1 MHSSWYNMFK
11 ICVQRLQIRTDNINI
26 NMHAVKLQTIKLL
39 TMFSPDKT
47 LYSEILLPAVF
58 KLYVHAMLSFYICAI
73 IKINLIKVFKIY
85 PNITF
90 IIIYSN
96 KMHTIIMIK

>member
-1 MHSSWYNMFK
+1 MHSSWYNVFK
-11 ICVQRLQIRTDNINI
+11 GYKVRADNI

-58 KLYVHAMLSFYICAI
+58 KPA
-73 IKINLIKVFKIY
+73 
-85 PNITF
+85 
-90 IIIYSN
+90 
-96 KMHTIIMIK
+96 

>member
-1 MHSSWYNMFK
+1 
-11 ICVQRLQIRTDNINI
+11 
-26 NMHAVKLQTIKLL
+26 MHAVKLQTIKLL

-47 LYSEILLPAVF
+47 LYSEILLPSVF
-58 KLYVHAMLSFYICAI
+58 IVFYLHAMLSFYICAI

-90 IIIYSN
+90 TIIYSN